1 MQSGDNRRVNSN
13 HAAPR
18 DAATLDA
25 LTGGALGA
33 ATSSERAARV
43 RAWLA
48 SDPPADLMQDV
59 YRELSARDKG
69 AAKPIRE
76 RLEEIKR
83 QRDQDAAALDWAA
96 KAQTLMAQP
105 RMNIADALAWQRDAA
120 KAGAPLSREP
130 LAALKTQLADR
141 VRGIEDLQHRL
152 QVQREAALL
161 LAQRIEVLSTRP
173 LADAAAARDA
183 LALDVPAWL
192 ATAEQLQ
199 ADAHWPS
206 LDPKFAPQLDAS
218 RTQLHAV
225 WDAFGAALA
234 QAQAAA
240 ADAAVPLPSVPVW
253 ADEIRAARGAAV
265 ASAGAAGA
273 LGASAAPAPERAT
286 PAVDPAVRAQV
297 VQAVRAALEVL
308 EKEVAE
314 GHGKASAGAANALRQ
329 ALKDHG
335 RLIDAKLDAQ
345 AQAAI
350 AAATELEGWQ
360 RWSADKIRQEL
371 VAQAEGLFEVVTPKA
386 PRAPKAPRMP
396 NADRAGKADEAEK
409 ADSSDRADAAV
420 TAPLAEEAA
429 SPDAPVVPLAE
440 VVPTQVEAAPVE
452 APAAAPVEPVPGA
465 HAESA
470 TGPGTTPPE
479 APPAKAAPT
488 ERRPRLG
495 GRKMQEAL
503 RDLRERWKQTDQSA
517 PPNHALWKRFDR
529 ACNEAYKVVQVWL
542 DQVKAEAAAH
552 RAQRMALIDEVNAW
566 AAEHAALQAGAGVD
580 WKAHARALHQFSER
594 WRNAGHLSE
603 KAFAEIQPQWKAAM
617 QAAAAPLEAVQKL
630 STERRHALIDE
641 ARALGEA
648 PMLRIDA
655 VKALQQRWQAEAHA
669 VPLERKHE
677 QKLWDAFRKPIDEA
691 FQRKGA
697 ERERAAAAMSDR
709 DRRVL
714 EASRALNEAS
724 KGGDA
729 ARIRTAMQALD
740 EALRARDAAATAGVA
755 AGANKG
761 AAATDAATAGD
772 ASGAA
777 APASADEAAPAD
789 AASASALVAEP
800 AHVPAPA
807 PAPAPAAR
815 PVVARRGDDRPGA
828 RRPEFSPAGSGP
840 QGRRDQRGGRDG
852 RDGRGP
858 GGPGDRWGD
867 RGGDRGPRGADRRD
881 GRDNRM
887 DDRGPRLGDAA
898 FRAQRDAMDHAQLA
912 LRKLAAQAHGEA
924 LTRLMSAW
932 EHRKGDDLPSH
943 QDLGRGVTPAVR
955 SRWLQSVSAAPAGEA
970 SQPLLR
976 LEMAAEVP
984 TPAEALEARRA
995 LQLQLL
1001 TRRNDPSPRETWADD
1016 AAHVLATAHDA
1027 ATARRLQ
1034 AALKVLLRGV

>member
-1 MQSGDNRRVNSN
+1 MARSPMQSGDNRRVSSN
-13 HAAPR
+13 PAAPR

-48 SDPPADLMQDV
+48 TDPPPDLMHEV
-59 YRELSARDKG
+59 HRELSARDKG

-96 KAQTLMAQP
+96 KAQALLVQP

-183 LALDVPAWL
+183 LAMDVPAWL
-192 ATAEQLQ
+192 ATADQLQ

-225 WDAFGAALA
+225 WDAFGAVLA
-234 QAQAAA
+234 QAQTAA
-240 ADAAVPLPSVPVW
+240 ADAAVALPSVPVW
-253 ADEIRAARGAAV
+253 ADEIRAARGEAV
-265 ASAGAAGA
+265 ASAGAG
-273 LGASAAPAPERAT
+273 GSSGAAPARAA
-286 PAVDPAVRAQV
+286 PAVDPAVRAQA

-329 ALKDHG
+329 ALKNHG

-360 RWSADKIRQEL
+360 RWSADKIREEL

-386 PRAPKAPRMP
+386 PRAPKGPRLP
-396 NADRAGKADEAEK
+396 KANSADKAGKADGAATTDGAET
-409 ADSSDRADAAV
+409 ADSAAAADQADAAV
-420 TAPLAEEAA
+420 SPPPVEEVASPEVHTAPTTE
-429 SPDAPVVPLAE
+429 S
-440 VVPTQVEAAPVE
+440 
-452 APAAAPVEPVPGA
+452 GA
-465 HAESA
+465 
-470 TGPGTTPPE
+470 TPPE
-479 APPAKAAPT
+479 APSEAPSEAPPPKAAPI

-566 AAEHAALQAGAGVD
+566 AAEHAGPNADAAAAGAGVD

-603 KAFAEIQPQWKAAM
+603 KAFAEIQPQWKAAIE
-617 QAAAAPLEAVQKL
+617 AAAAPLEAVQRL

-697 ERERAAAAMSDR
+697 ERERAAASMSDR

-714 EASRALNEAS
+714 EASRALDEAS

-729 ARIRTAMQALD
+729 ARIRAAMQALD
-740 EALRARDAAATAGVA
+740 EALRARDAAASGGA
-755 AGANKG
+755 AADANKG
-761 AAATDAATAGD
+761 AAATDAAA
-772 ASGAA
+772 ASSAA
-777 APASADEAAPAD
+777 SAVTPASADAAAAADAGSDSASDSAPAP
-789 AASASALVAEP
+789 VA
-800 AHVPAPA
+800 APA

-828 RRPEFSPAGSGP
+828 RRPEFSPAGTGP
-840 QGRRDQRGGRDG
+840 QGRRDPRGGRDG
-852 RDGRGP
+852 RGSGGA

-867 RGGDRGPRGADRRD
+867 RGG
-881 GRDNRM
+881 
-887 DDRGPRLGDAA
+887 DRGPRLGDAA

-932 EHRKGDDLPSH
+932 EQRKGDELPTH

-955 SRWLQSVSAAPAGEA
+955 GRWLQSVSASPAGDA

-1016 AAHVLATAHDA
+1016 AARVLATAHDA